1 MKMRRKELDAIRA
14 IIREELEK
22 SSKLAELVNEADA
35 FRNRNRMLPSE
46 WNEFKKKFLSK
57 NKDYKLREFDGIE
70 AIVKKSKPNRAVV
83 KYIKDDMD
91 AHHSM
96 KTTEFFSY
104 LR

>member
-1 MKMRRKELDAIRA
+1 MKKTDLDILRTIVKEEI
-14 IIREELEK
+14 EK
-22 SSKLAELVNEADA
+22 SFKLAEMITESDA

-46 WNEFKKKFLSK
+46 WKEFKTKFLK
-57 NKDYKLREFDGIE
+57 RNNDHKLRKFGDVE
-70 AIVKKSKPNRAVV
+70 AIVKKSAPNQAVV

>member
-1 MKMRRKELDAIRA
+1 MKKTDLDILRTIVKEEI
-14 IIREELEK
+14 EK
-22 SSKLAELVNEADA
+22 SSKLAEMIAESDA

-46 WNEFKKKFLSK
+46 WNEFKTKFLNRNS
-57 NKDYKLREFDGIE
+57 DYKLRTFGDVE
-70 AIVKKSKPNRAVV
+70 AIVKKSAPNRAVV